1 MATPRFSVI
10 IPAHNE
16 ETYLPRLLDSIDEA
30 GMAYVGGTEQIKVI
44 VSDNCSTDMTAAVAA
59 SRGCRVASVTRRT
72 IAAARNGGAA
82 IAEGEILCFI
92 DADSA
97 VHPNTFNAV
106 DEAMTSG
113 RYVGG
118 STGIYLERIS
128 PGIALTYLMFLPIP
142 LLFGLD
148 TGLVF
153 CRRQD
158 FREIGGFDDERLYA
172 EDVKFQW
179 MLRRLGKRRGQS
191 LTRLRGVKS
200 LGSTRKFDQYGDWHY
215 FVMAIRA
222 LTGFLTGRSN
232 DREIADNYWYKPQR

>member
-106 DEAMTSG
+106 DEAMTSS

-191 LTRLRGVKS
+191 LTRLRV
-200 LGSTRKFDQYGDWHY
+200 
-215 FVMAIRA
+215 
-222 LTGFLTGRSN
+222 
-232 DREIADNYWYKPQR
+232 